1 MVFRRMLGRP
11 AVAPDRPSFDRQLVE
26 ALIRDATPPAE
37 ATKFS
42 ETEAG
47 RLLAGAGTDDVHTA
61 AIALVGA
68 LLRPVRDTTDL
79 MGDALR
85 GPHAWAVR
93 ERMAEAL
100 SAIQRRKPSW
110 SAEEVR
116 EALRLVTEGPKSW
129 WSVPGIRLVVGIAEL
144 LVDRDGVEP
153 LRAELERL
161 RTAIDGTESLPGPDR
176 SALLKRVSGLLGA
189 DGGWQ
194 YLLTD
199 GDDWSVAVKTRL
211 AGLDAEDLT
220 GLLGHLAMAKAK
232 PSARWL
238 TQATARLDGRGAR
251 PAIRVLVEEIARHE
265 QRTRQVTYGG
275 ETWTTAED
283 LLDGP
288 NAEIGRGAIWAAA
301 LAAEEWVTP
310 TLRDTAAFCGTDR
323 SGGATARSEKLANAC
338 IGALGLVG
346 TDDAVTALAWLDTRI
361 KNRSVRK
368 QLDGALRGVADR
380 TGLSPSQ
387 LLERTV
393 PSLGLDERGERI
405 VALGDHVATLRLE
418 DDKLVL
424 TFATAAGRALSS
436 APAAVREH
444 HGPALKELKAL
455 VKDGAKAIGVE
466 RTRLEGLL
474 AVDRTWG
481 LDEWRELYLRH
492 PLTGHL
498 TRRLLWEFDDV
509 ALLPSADGTL
519 VDRAG
524 TAVEPP
530 AWAVVRLWHPIRE
543 STATIADWR
552 SRLMDGRVRQP
563 FKQAFREVYRLTP
576 AERRTEVYSNR
587 FAGHILNYPQAN
599 ALIRARGWKAAG
611 LGYWDGGG
619 AGEAFREFPDAGL
632 RAVFYYDAVEQ
643 AESDGY
649 GTPSLCSTDQ
659 VRFERL
665 TGRIWARVPLAE
677 VPALVFTE
685 AMRDVDLFVGVA
697 SIASDPTWTDRGTN
711 RGFDRYWHDHSFGEL
726 PESAQTR
733 RAALERLVPKTKI
746 ADRCEVTDRFLVVR
760 GNVRTYKI
768 HIGSANILME
778 PDDSYLCIVPA
789 RRRDPAHNVFLPF
802 EEDGGRLSVI
812 MSKAFLLAADETIT
826 DPSILSQLRMR

>member
-1 MVFRRMLGRP
+1 VARHNASGATSFRGLIRP
-11 AVAPDRPSFDRQLVE
+11 HRAAEPSGGAEGRQL
-26 ALIRDATPPAE
+26 
-37 ATKFS
+37 
-42 ETEAG
+42 
-47 RLLAGAGTDDVHTA
+47 
-61 AIALVGA
+61 
-68 LLRPVRDTTDL
+68 
-79 MGDALR
+79 R
-85 GPHAWAVR
+85 G
-93 ERMAEAL
+93 
-100 SAIQRRKPSW
+100 
-110 SAEEVR
+110 
-116 EALRLVTEGPKSW
+116 GP
-129 WSVPGIRLVVGIAEL
+129 
-144 LVDRDGVEP
+144 
-153 LRAELERL
+153 
-161 RTAIDGTESLPGPDR
+161 
-176 SALLKRVSGLLGA
+176 
-189 DGGWQ
+189 
-194 YLLTD
+194 
-199 GDDWSVAVKTRL
+199 
-211 AGLDAEDLT
+211 
-220 GLLGHLAMAKAK
+220 
-232 PSARWL
+232 
-238 TQATARLDGRGAR
+238 
-251 PAIRVLVEEIARHE
+251 
-265 QRTRQVTYGG
+265 
-275 ETWTTAED
+275 
-283 LLDGP
+283 
-288 NAEIGRGAIWAAA
+288 
-301 LAAEEWVTP
+301 AAEEWGTP

-346 TDDAVTALAWLDTRI
+346 TDNAVTALAWLDTRI

-393 PSLGLDERGERI
+393 PSLGLDERGERT
-405 VALGDHVATLRLE
+405 VPLGDHVATLRLE

-424 TFATAAGRALSS
+424 TFATAAGRTLSS
-436 APAAVREH
+436 SPAAVKEH
-444 HGPALKELKAL
+444 HGPALKELEAL
-455 VKDGAKAIGVE
+455 VKDGAKAMGVE

-509 ALLPSADGTL
+509 PLSPSADGTL
-519 VDRAG
+519 ADRAG
-524 TAVEPP
+524 MVVEPP
-530 AWAVVRLWHPIRE
+530 ASAVVRLWHPIRE
-543 STATIADWR
+543 STATLADWR
-552 SRLMDGRVRQP
+552 FRLMDGRVRQP

-576 AERRTEVYSNR
+576 AERQTEVYSNR

-632 RAVFYYDAVEQ
+632 RAVFYDDAVEQ

-733 RAALERLVPKTKI
+733 RAALVAARAQDDDRRPLGGHRPVPRRAGQPADLQDPHRLGQHPHGARRQLPVHRP
-746 ADRCEVTDRFLVVR
+746 
-760 GNVRTYKI
+760 
-768 HIGSANILME
+768 GSA
-778 PDDSYLCIVPA
+778 PRPRAQRVPA
-789 RRRDPAHNVFLPF
+789 LR
-802 EEDGGRLSVI
+802 GGRRAPQRHHVEGLPPRGRRGHHRPVNPQPVTHAI
-812 MSKAFLLAADETIT
+812 ARLKYIICRA
-826 DPSILSQLRMR
+826 